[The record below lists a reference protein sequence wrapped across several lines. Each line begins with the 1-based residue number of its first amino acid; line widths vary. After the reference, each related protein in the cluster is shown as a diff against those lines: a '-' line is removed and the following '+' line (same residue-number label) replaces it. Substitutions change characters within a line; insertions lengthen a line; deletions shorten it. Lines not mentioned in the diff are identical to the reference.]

1 LIRWF
6 VNRPPDDGG
15 LYYRRTLP
23 LRHLMPRL
31 RAAGVRVRYSCTIDT
46 NIDYDAYFFSRWIR
60 PEYLPLLI
68 EAKRRDKLIIWDV
81 DDDIFGLERIEERH
95 HEKRA
100 ILIRTL
106 ELCLDMAD
114 IITVSTEPLMER
126 ARRPEKTVVLPNLI
140 DLADNPPEQRD
151 AGRNAIL
158 FTGSPTHYLDVE
170 LIRDLHWQTQR
181 AYQWVWYGMRPDWMT
196 CRDIWLPWSRL
207 CEYPRVCRMVRP
219 LVCLAP
225 LVRDRFN
232 LSKSA
237 IKIWE
242 TATLGSSV
250 IASDYGPY
258 TGSAAAIAAAGEP
271 ITREHLDQVVS
282 QPNHQAC
289 LAEAMANSWQESRS
303 GPAQWLAAFLHIAS
317 LYSGK
322 SHVDANQLSGSSA
335 A

>member
-31 RAAGVRVRYSCTIDT
+31 RTAGVRVTYSCTIDT

-68 EAKRRDKLIIWDV
+68 EAKRRDKLLIWDV
-81 DDDIFGLERIEERH
+81 DDDIFGLERIEKRH
-95 HEKRA
+95 QEQRA

-114 IITVSTEPLMER
+114 VITVSTEPLKER
-126 ARRPEKTVVLPNLI
+126 ARRAEKTVVLPNLI
-140 DLADNPPEQRD
+140 DLVDNPPQQRD

-170 LIRDLHWQTQR
+170 LIRELHRQTQR
-181 AYQWVWYGMRPDWMT
+181 DFQWVWYGMRPVWMT
-196 CRDIWLPWSRL
+196 GRDIWLPWSRL

-225 LVRDRFN
+225 LVPDRFN

-271 ITREHLDQVVS
+271 ISREHLDQVIG
-282 QPNHQAC
+282 QTNHRAC
-289 LAEAMANSWQESRS
+289 LTEALANSWQHSEN
-303 GPAQWLAAFLHIAS
+303 GPARWMGAFLFLAS
-317 LYSGK
+317 LCSEK
-322 SHVDANQLSGSSA
+322 SHAHANQLPCSPA